1 MDRYEDER
9 LAEGRFAAFS
19 DKKERK
25 LLASDYR
32 RKKMETCMQKVRTA
46 SKARG
51 GKDDGARVG
60 VQGCFVVVPILRRAI
75 YINRSGGS
83 TTAVS
88 VCCFF
93 ILPNLWRNFLM

>member
-32 RKKMETCMQKVRTA
+32 RKKMETCMQKVRAA

-51 GKDDGARVG
+51 GKGDGARVG
-60 VQGCFVVVPILRRAI
+60 VQGCFVVLPILRRAI
-75 YINRSGGS
+75 YKPERRFYY
-83 TTAVS
+83 
-88 VCCFF
+88 CCFGVLLF
-93 ILPNLWRNFLM
+93 YPS